1 MKVVVTGGSGRLG
14 RSVVRGLAA
23 AGHDVLVLDRDRDAT
38 LPGEMAVVDLA
49 DREATASAIAAAT
62 PDAVVHLAAIAVP
75 FSAPEHE
82 LLAINTGLAMSV
94 LDAVVAAGCPRLL
107 VASSPTVTG
116 YGAPTGWTPR
126 YLPID
131 EDHPVEP
138 WNAYALSKATL
149 ESMMAMAARRHGATL
164 RTGAFRP
171 CYVISPEEWEG
182 ALTQQGHTVAE
193 RLDDPALSAVA
204 LFNYVDARDA
214 ADFVLSWLACDDA
227 PNGRTYIVAAA
238 DSLVREPVGQALAR
252 LVPSAAQA
260 VSQLSDD
267 APVFSS
273 ARAERELGWRASRS
287 WRRELARSST
297 EAHTPK
303 EGSHA

>member
-1 MKVVVTGGSGRLG
+1 M
-14 RSVVRGLAA
+14 VRGLAD
-23 AGHDVLVLDRDRDAT
+23 AGHDVVVLDRVLDES
-38 LPGEMAVVDLA
+38 LPGRGVAIDLA
-49 DREATASAIAAAT
+49 DREATSQAIAEVK

-94 LDAVVAAGCPRLL
+94 LDAVIDSGCPRLL

-116 YGAPTGWTPR
+116 YGAPQGWTPD

-131 EDHPVEP
+131 EDHRVAP

-149 ESMMAMAARRHGATL
+149 EAMMAMAARRFGDKL

-171 CYVISPEEWEG
+171 CYVISPEEWQG

-193 RLDDPALSAVA
+193 RLDDPALAAVA

-214 ADFVLSWLACDDA
+214 ADFALAWLSHDDA
-227 PNGRTYIVAAA
+227 PNGGTYIVGAG
-238 DSLVREPVGQALAR
+238 DSMVREPVGEALAR
-252 LVPSAAQA
+252 LVPTAA
-260 VSQLSDD
+260 D
-267 APVFSS
+267 AAAALDARAAVFSS
-273 ARAERELGWRASRS
+273 ARAERELGWRATRS
-287 WRRELARSST
+287 WRTELQDTRLDAQSPQ
-297 EAHTPK
+297 ED
-303 EGSHA
+303 SHA

>member
-14 RSVVRGLAA
+14 RSVVRGLAH
-23 AGHDVLVLDRDRDAT
+23 AGHAVVVLDRDIDPA
-38 LPGEMAVVDLA
+38 LPARTVAVDLA
-49 DREATASAIAAAT
+49 DREATASALAEAE
-62 PDAVVHLAAIAVP
+62 PDAVIHLAAIAVP

-94 LDAVVAAGCPRLL
+94 LDAVLACGCPRLL

-116 YGAPTGWTPR
+116 YGAPCGWEPT

-131 EDHPVEP
+131 EDHPVAP

-149 ESMMAMAARRHGATL
+149 EAMMAMAARRYGETL

-171 CYVISPEEWEG
+171 CYVISPEEWSG
-182 ALTQQGHTVAE
+182 AVTQQGHTVTE

-214 ADFVLSWLACDDA
+214 ADFVLAWLTHDDA
-227 PNGRTYIVAAA
+227 PNGATYIVGAV
-238 DSLVREPVGQALAR
+238 DSLVREPVGEALAR
-252 LVPSAAQA
+252 LVPSAAA
-260 VSQLSDD
+260 ASSALGDRG
-267 APVFSS
+267 PVFSS
-273 ARAERELGWRASRS
+273 ARAERDLGWRASRT
-287 WRRELARSST
+287 WRDELVEPPRGT
-297 EAHTPK
+297 ES
-303 EGSHA
+303 ERQDSHA

>member
-14 RSVVRGLAA
+14 RSVVRGLAD
-23 AGHDVLVLDRDRDAT
+23 AGHDVVVLDRDLDPA
-38 LPGEMAVVDLA
+38 LPARSIALDLS
-49 DREATASAIAAAT
+49 DREATAAAVAAAA

-75 FSAPEHE
+75 FSAPEHQ
-82 LLAINTGLAMSV
+82 LLATNTGLAMSV
-94 LDAVVAAGCPRLL
+94 LDAVISCRCPRLL

-116 YGAPTGWTPR
+116 YGAPCGWAPS

-149 ESMMAMAARRHGATL
+149 EGMVAMAARRYGDTL

-171 CYVISPEEWEG
+171 CYVISPEEWDG
-182 ALTQQGHTVAE
+182 APTQQGHTVRE

-214 ADFVLSWLACDDA
+214 ADFVLAWLAHDDA
-227 PNGRTYIVAAA
+227 PNGGTYIVGAA

-252 LVPSAAQA
+252 LVPTAAAAANALADQ
-260 VSQLSDD
+260 

-273 ARAERELGWRASRS
+273 ERAERELGWRATRT
-287 WRRELARSST
+287 WRHELAEPSHGIAPDR
-297 EAHTPK
+297 K
-303 EGSHA
+303 GSHA